1 MLERIRKSLFR
12 ETYKKGIDP
21 KDLYFVKR
29 CGGDFTSE
37 GRAIIEVFG
46 PRSETP
52 IWVVKANRSARGNAR
67 LAAEFERLQSL
78 ERGSSED
85 IVESIPQPV
94 LIEESP
100 TGSFS
105 IETFIEGEKLST
117 LFRNGD
123 AGRMWR
129 NWENF
134 GRAALHWLERYNE
147 SMDRWDFSFASGWF
161 VSTVSAPLKS
171 HSAHWVEISPS
182 AARLL
187 EKIGETPDPE
197 SKSLRTVVQ
206 HGDYT
211 PGNLIAMEGRLGVID
226 WSPADREAPPL
237 MDLFQFV
244 LSSAIYLE
252 KGMFHGS
259 GGGIEGRILRE
270 ERFWDPIRPE
280 LRTAFLQAG
289 VKPGDRTPLF
299 RAAVGRKILNGLN
312 KPSVVESSL
321 RDWCGL
327 LGNGGL
333 KEAEEKLLAI

>member
-52 IWVVKANRSARGNAR
+52 IWVVKANRSSRGNDR

-105 IETFIEGEKLST
+105 IETCIEGEKLSA
-117 LFRNGD
+117 LFRKGD
-123 AGRMWR
+123 DVRLWR

-134 GRAALHWLERYNE
+134 GCAALHWLERYNE
-147 SMDRWDFSFASGWF
+147 SMDRWDYGFEPGWF
-161 VSTVSAPLKS
+161 GKTVQGPLRVHRERLTELS
-171 HSAHWVEISPS
+171 GAAEGVLEI
-182 AARLL
+182 L
-187 EKIGETPDPE
+187 GETPDPE
-197 SKSLRTVVQ
+197 SRLLRTVVQ

-226 WSPADREAPPL
+226 WSPPDREAPPL

-252 KGMFHGS
+252 KGFFPAGR
-259 GGGIEGRILRE
+259 IEGRILRE

-280 LRTAFLQAG
+280 LRAAFLQAG
-289 VKPGDRTPLF
+289 LKPGDRIPLF

-327 LGNGGL
+327 LGDGGL
-333 KEAEEKLLAI
+333 KEAEERLLAI

>member
-52 IWVVKANRSARGNAR
+52 IWMVKANRSARGNDR

-117 LFRNGD
+117 LFRKGD
-123 AGRMWR
+123 AGRLWR

-147 SMDRWDFSFASGWF
+147 AMDRSDFQFEPGWF
-161 VSTVSAPLKS
+161 GKTVQGPLGRQRERLTDLS
-171 HSAHWVEISPS
+171 EAADGILEIV
-182 AARLL
+182 
-187 EKIGETPDPE
+187 GETPDPE
-197 SKSLRTVVQ
+197 SRILRTVVQ

-226 WSPADREAPPL
+226 WSPPDRESPPL
-237 MDLFQFV
+237 MDLFQF
-244 LSSAIYLE
+244 LMSSAIYLE
-252 KGMFHGS
+252 KGMFPDGR
-259 GGGIEGRILRE
+259 IEGRVLRE
-270 ERFWDPIRPE
+270 NRFWDPIRSE

-333 KEAEEKLLAI
+333 KEAEERLLAV

>member
-52 IWVVKANRSARGNAR
+52 IWVVKANRSSRGNAR

-123 AGRMWR
+123 VVRLWR

-134 GRAALHWLERYNE
+134 GRAALHWLDRYNE
-147 SMDRWDFSFASGWF
+147 SMDRWDYGFEPGWF
-161 VSTVSAPLKS
+161 GKTVQGPLWGYRERLTELS
-171 HSAHWVEISPS
+171 GAAEGVLEI
-182 AARLL
+182 L
-187 EKIGETPDPE
+187 GETPDPE
-197 SKSLRTVVQ
+197 SRLLRAVVQ

-226 WSPADREAPPL
+226 WSPPDREAPPL
-237 MDLFQFV
+237 MDLFQFL

-259 GGGIEGRILRE
+259 GCGIEGRILRE
-270 ERFWDPIRPE
+270 DRFWEIVRPE
-280 LRTAFLQAG
+280 LRAAFLQTG
-289 VKPGDRTPLF
+289 LKPGDRIPLF
-299 RAAVGRKILNGLN
+299 RAAVGRKILGSLN
-312 KPSVVESSL
+312 KPSVIESSL
-321 RDWCGL
+321 RDWIGL

-333 KEAEEKLLAI
+333 KEAEERLLAI